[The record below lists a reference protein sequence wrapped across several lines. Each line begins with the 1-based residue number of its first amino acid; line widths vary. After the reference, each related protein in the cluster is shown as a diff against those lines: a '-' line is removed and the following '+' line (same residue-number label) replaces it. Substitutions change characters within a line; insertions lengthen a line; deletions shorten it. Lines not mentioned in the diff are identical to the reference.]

1 MKTTMD
7 LTLKALRARAVNV
20 LMPRP
25 HATSSGTITSS
36 PLVLLDLETEEGVT
50 GRSYVFCYTP
60 LALAPVR
67 QLIANLEAVVK
78 GDPVAPL
85 ALEEKLSKRFR
96 LLGRPGVVGM
106 AMAALDMAA
115 WDAQAKA
122 RGVPLLKLLGG
133 VPRPIPAY
141 GAVGMSGVEGALSE
155 SAELAEKGFTAAKA
169 KIGYADVATDV
180 EVVRAMR
187 RMLGDGAT
195 LMVDYNQS
203 LSVPEAQRRLRIL
216 DAEGL
221 AWVEEP
227 TLADDYSG
235 HARIA
240 ATAATP
246 IQVGENWWGPH
257 EMAKSVAAGGSD
269 LVMPDVMKI
278 GGVSAWQRAAALAE
292 ANGLPMSNHL
302 FPEISTQLLCCT
314 PTAHWL
320 EYCDWFDPI
329 LAEPMPVKDGYAQP
343 ASAPGTGVAWNE
355 AAIERML
362 A

>member
-1 MKTTMD
+1 MD
-7 LTLKALRARAVNV
+7 LTLKSLRARAVKV
-20 LMPRP
+20 PMPRP

-36 PLVLLDLETEEGVT
+36 PLVLLDLETEEGVV

-67 QLIANLEAVVK
+67 ELIMNLEPVVK

-85 ALEEKLSKRFR
+85 ALEEKLRKRFR
-96 LLGRPGVVGM
+96 LLGAPGVVGM
-106 AMAALDMAA
+106 AIAALDMAA

-122 RGVPLLKLLGG
+122 RGVPLLVLLGG
-133 VPRPIPAY
+133 APRPIPTY

-155 SAELAEKGFTAAKA
+155 SAALAEKGFTAAKA
-169 KIGYADVATDV
+169 KIGYPDVATDV

-203 LSVPEAQRRLRIL
+203 LTVPEAQRRLRVL
-216 DAEGL
+216 DSEGL

-240 ATAATP
+240 AAAATP

-320 EYCDWFDPI
+320 EYCDWFDPV
-329 LAEPMPVKDGYAQP
+329 LAEPQQAKNGYAQP
-343 ASAPGTGVAWNE
+343 SSAPGTGVAWNE